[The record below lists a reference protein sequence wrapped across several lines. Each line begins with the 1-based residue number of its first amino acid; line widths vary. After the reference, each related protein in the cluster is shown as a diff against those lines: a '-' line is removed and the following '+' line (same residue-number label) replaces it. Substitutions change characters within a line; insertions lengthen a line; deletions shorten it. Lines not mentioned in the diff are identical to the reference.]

1 MDIMATQSKSL
12 SGSPQ
17 ADANPY
23 SWYVVIVLIVAYTFS
38 FIDRQILTLLVGPI
52 RETLKISDFQL
63 SLLHG
68 FAFALFYSILGI
80 PIGRLVD
87 SRRRTTIIA
96 AGIAVWSIMT
106 AVCGLAQNFVQLFV
120 ARIGVGV
127 GEAAL
132 SPGAYSMIS
141 DEFPPPQRPRALSLY
156 ISAAY
161 VGAGIA
167 TIAGGALI
175 AMMPAVTLPF
185 VGRLEP
191 WQGLFMLVGL
201 PGLLVAVWVMT
212 LREPIRTGVRST
224 IQPSFGEVVHYLI
237 ERRGAYGLLI
247 VGYALSGVVWNGTI
261 AWIPTYFIRHFGW
274 TAPEISLPYGLI
286 TMASGIS
293 GILLGGTIATRL
305 RRSGRLDSNI
315 LVGLIALA
323 LSLPAGIAAT
333 FANSPTLALTLFGLF
348 LFGCAMPWGGAAAA
362 VQEITPN
369 QMRGQLSAVYLF
381 FLSLVGMGVGPTVVA
396 YFTDNLFKS
405 DAAIGNSI
413 ALTIAIAAPVSAVLL
428 WLARRPYREALERVD
443 F

>member
-1 MDIMATQSKSL
+1 MATQPASSHIA
-12 SGSPQ
+12 PQ
-17 ADANPY
+17 SDASPY

-68 FAFALFYSILGI
+68 FAFALFYSIMGI
-80 PIGRLVD
+80 PIGRMVD
-87 SRRRTTIIA
+87 SRRRTSIIA
-96 AGIAVWSIMT
+96 AGVAVWSVMT
-106 AVCGLAQNFVQLFV
+106 ALCGLAQNFVQLFL

-141 DEFPPPQRPRALSLY
+141 DEFPPHQRPRALSLY

-175 AMMPAVTLPF
+175 AMMPPVTLPF
-185 VGRLEP
+185 FGMLEP
-191 WQGLFMLVGL
+191 WQALFILVGL
-201 PGLLVAVWVMT
+201 PGLLVAIWVMT
-212 LREPIRTGVRST
+212 LREPTRTGVIAAT
-224 IQPSFGEVVHYLI
+224 QPSFGEVMRYLSD
-237 ERRGAYGLLI
+237 RRGAYGLLI

-274 TAPEISLPYGLI
+274 TAPEVSLPYGLI
-286 TMASGIS
+286 TMGSGIA
-293 GILLGGTIATRL
+293 GILLGGWVATRL
-305 RRSGRLDSNI
+305 RLQGRLDSNI
-315 LVGLIALA
+315 IVGLLALA
-323 LSLPAGIAAT
+323 ISLPTGIAAT
-333 FANSPTLALTLFGLF
+333 FAATPTLALLLFGLF
-348 LFGCAMPWGGAAAA
+348 LFGCAIPWGGAAAA

-369 QMRGQLSAVYLF
+369 QMRGQVSAIYLF

-396 YFTDNLFKS
+396 YFTDNLFGN
-405 DAAIGNSI
+405 DAAIGSSI
-413 ALTIAIAAPVSAVLL
+413 ALTIAITAPVSAVLL
-428 WLARRPYREALERVD
+428 WLARKPYREALARIE